1 MNKFWELMEERSELV
16 YKAHMARINYLKGT
30 KSDAS
35 PIHWQHGAIARLK
48 PGETIDKLF
57 YNGYSTV
64 SYGYAGLYECVKY
77 MTGKSHTDP
86 KATPFAKQILQ
97 FINDK
102 CNKWKEETKLGFSVY
117 GSPIEMTT
125 YKFAKCLQKRFG
137 KIKEISDKNYITN
150 SYHVNVKEE
159 IDIFRKLKFESQ
171 FQALSGGGAISY
183 GECPDMQ
190 KNIPAVLK
198 VIQYIYDTTMYA
210 ELNSKSDYCMECG
223 YDGEIEM
230 KKDKSGKL
238 YWECP
243 NCGNKDLSKM
253 TIVRRVC
260 GYLSS
265 NAANQGRMAD
275 IHDRVIHL

>member
-1 MNKFWELMEERSELV
+1 
-16 YKAHMARINYLKGT
+16 
-30 KSDAS
+30 
-35 PIHWQHGAIARLK
+35 
-48 PGETIDKLF
+48 
-57 YNGYSTV
+57 
-64 SYGYAGLYECVKY
+64 
-77 MTGKSHTDP
+77 
-86 KATPFAKQILQ
+86 
-97 FINDK
+97 
-102 CNKWKEETKLGFSVY
+102 
-117 GSPIEMTT
+117 
-125 YKFAKCLQKRFG
+125 
-137 KIKEISDKNYITN
+137 
-150 SYHVNVKEE
+150 
-159 IDIFRKLKFESQ
+159 
-171 FQALSGGGAISY
+171 
-183 GECPDMQ
+183 MQ

-253 TIVRRVC
+253 SIVRRVC